1 MSLVVSWENI
11 ETTLMQL
18 PLKIYPSR
26 IRGMLGLLF
35 SAILLVTLIFIHL
48 QLATA
53 IGYLIFALYIVPALG
68 FIGGCKTLLFPNPQI
83 ILYQD
88 GLAYPKLGLKKLPWK
103 DIQGA
108 SVQEDFQGKLR
119 YYFSPTESDRIL
131 KLYVATESPALQQIA
146 PIFRRMIPRP
156 RNQEYTIVPIGL
168 MGASISPRELK
179 KIIDT
184 LVRQQGES
192 QNEVE

>member
-1 MSLVVSWENI
+1 ME
-11 ETTLMQL
+11 L

-35 SAILLVTLIFIHL
+35 SVILLVALVFIHQ

-53 IGYLIFALYIVPALG
+53 IGYLVFALYIIPALG
-68 FIGGCKTLLFPNPQI
+68 FLGGCKTFLFPSPQV

-103 DIQGA
+103 DILEV

-131 KLYVATESPALQQIA
+131 KLHVATESPALLQIA
-146 PIFRRMIPRP
+146 PIFRRMMPQP
-156 RNQEYTIVPIGL
+156 RNQKYTIVPIGL

-184 LVRQQGES
+184 LVS
-192 QNEVE
+192 QDKEG